1 VVQVAVNSRVVSAGA
16 GARSGHVTL
25 TVASVTGVCG
35 TPIVEGNTQHGTAEP
50 VNGVRQRLKGVTYHD
65 HEHAQ
70 IGQARR
76 HCKPGV
82 HNSMLSK
89 QYQLSRRRGNGGI
102 DGAHAGVEDALH
114 ECVERAAAQTNSELP
129 RWCRVC
135 SWACLCHKLCAM
147 LPLLPAAPCICV
159 SMSAGSA
166 LGRVCGNRTHAGG
179 MVGE

>member
-1 VVQVAVNSRVVSAGA
+1 MVQVAVNSRVVSVGA

-50 VNGVRQRLKGVTYHD
+50 VNGVRHAAAQQAVTYHD

-89 QYQLSRRRGNGGI
+89 QYQLSRRRGNGGV

-114 ECVERAAAQTNSELP
+114 KCVERAAAQLIVNCQDDAGFAGCWFMPP
-129 RWCRVC
+129 RCRVC
-135 SWACLCHKLCAM
+135 VLCFLCF
-147 LPLLPAAPCICV
+147 LPC
-159 SMSAGSA
+159 
-166 LGRVCGNRTHAGG
+166 HAFTFQ
-179 MVGE
+179 

>member
-1 VVQVAVNSRVVSAGA
+1 MVQVAVNSRVVSAGA

-89 QYQLSRRRGNGGI
+89 QYQLSRRRGNGGV

-114 ECVERAAAQTNSELP
+114 ECVERAGAAQLIVKLP

-135 SWACLCHKLCAM
+135 RLRRVAACVCYASSASCRAM
-147 LPLLPAAPCICV
+147 HL
-159 SMSAGSA
+159 
-166 LGRVCGNRTHAGG
+166 RFNERR
-179 MVGE
+179 